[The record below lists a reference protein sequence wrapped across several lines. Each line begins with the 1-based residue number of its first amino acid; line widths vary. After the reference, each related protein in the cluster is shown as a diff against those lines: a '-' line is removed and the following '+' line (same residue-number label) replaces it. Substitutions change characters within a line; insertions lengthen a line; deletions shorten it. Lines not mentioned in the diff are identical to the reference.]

1 MHRAGLRRRGGP
13 QRTVARQDVMDPP
26 RQLGRA
32 GRRERAFRGDPLPLA
47 DRQAVERSAGPGC
60 HGVDARRSGHGIAPR
75 QAPDLRCAVPSR
87 VGVDQ
92 GRQEDPG
99 QLCPSGGEGARVIE
113 AIAKLIKCENLTEE
127 EAASAFEVI
136 MRGDATPSQ
145 IAGFVVALRIKGE
158 TVEEI
163 TGFAKTAR
171 AMATP
176 IQVDGA
182 LLDTCGTGGDGLA
195 TFNISTLAAIVAAA
209 CGARVAKHG
218 NRAASS
224 LCGSADVLEQLGV
237 KVDLAP
243 DGVTRCVEGAGIGF
257 LFAPIFHPSF
267 RFAAVPRKELAL
279 RTVFNV
285 LGPLC
290 NPAGARYQALGV
302 ADGKLAG
309 KMADVLTRLGVER
322 AIVFHAGDGMDE
334 LSVSGPSHVIE
345 IDGRRKEYELDPA
358 DLGLKRAPIEAMR
371 GGGPEENARIARE
384 VLDGASGPRRDV
396 VLLNGAAALRAAGLA
411 RSWKDGLG
419 LAAEAIDSGR
429 AGDVLQRWAKISQE

>member
-1 MHRAGLRRRGGP
+1 
-13 QRTVARQDVMDPP
+13 
-26 RQLGRA
+26 
-32 GRRERAFRGDPLPLA
+32 
-47 DRQAVERSAGPGC
+47 
-60 HGVDARRSGHGIAPR
+60 
-75 QAPDLRCAVPSR
+75 
-87 VGVDQ
+87 
-92 GRQEDPG
+92 
-99 QLCPSGGEGARVIE
+99 VIE
-113 AIAKLIKCENLTEE
+113 AIAKLIKSENLSEE

-163 TGFAKTAR
+163 TGFARTAR

-243 DGVTRCVEGAGIGF
+243 EGVARCIDEAGIGF
-257 LFAPIFHPSF
+257 LFAPVFHPSF
-267 RFAAVPRKELAL
+267 RYAGATRRELGV

-290 NPAGARYQALGV
+290 NPAGAKYQALGV
-302 ADGKLAG
+302 ADAKLAG
-309 KMADVLTRLGVER
+309 KMADVLARLGVER
-322 AIVFHAGDGMDE
+322 AIVFHAADGMDE
-334 LSVSGPSHVIE
+334 LSIASPSFVIE
-345 IDGRRKEYELDPA
+345 INGKRQEYELDPA
-358 DLGLKRAPIEAMR
+358 ELGLSQAPVESMR
-371 GGGPEENARIARE
+371 GGGPEENARLARE
-384 VLDGASGPRRDV
+384 VLDGAKGPRRDV
-396 VLLNGAAALRAAGLA
+396 VLLNASAALRAAGIA
-411 RSWKDGLG
+411 RDWKDGLG
-419 LAAEAIDSGR
+419 LAAKAIDSGQ
-429 AGDVLQRWAKISQE
+429 AGEVLQRWARISQE